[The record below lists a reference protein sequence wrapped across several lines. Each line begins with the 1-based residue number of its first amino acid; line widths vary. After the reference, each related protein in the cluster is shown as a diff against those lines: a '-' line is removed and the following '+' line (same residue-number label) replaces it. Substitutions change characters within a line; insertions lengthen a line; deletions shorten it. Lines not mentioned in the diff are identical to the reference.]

1 MTAPQCCARLR
12 SKKNHRDPKGSQPQN
27 LGYVPALISTL
38 KYLVAFYLTLCL
50 FNFKAPPEYKKSTSG
65 PPPLQWLKFQF
76 PPLFSP
82 FPPPPFEINNEWSL
96 IFRFPLI

>member
-1 MTAPQCCARLR
+1 MTAPQYCARLR

-50 FNFKAPPEYKKSTSG
+50 FNFK
-65 PPPLQWLKFQF
+65 F
-76 PPLFSP
+76 PP
-82 FPPPPFEINNEWSL
+82 
-96 IFRFPLI
+96 